1 VIPDIVPKWHGQGVV
16 IAASIGLP
24 LMLVFAST
32 RIYSKCYLTILV
44 SAFANRQ
51 RCIPNEPGRTFGGA
65 GLGHFVLN
73 DLIGS
78 CNSFDLSPGRWYVG
92 QCENTMKST
101 FTNSN

>member
-1 VIPDIVPKWHGQGVV
+1 
-16 IAASIGLP
+16 
-24 LMLVFAST
+24 M
-32 RIYSKCYLTILV
+32 